1 MECFPEE
8 MIIAIFKKL
17 DWTDLF
23 KMRKVSIVFK
33 NTLDKNLKFFY
44 IQFQKKY
51 PKCFLANCKYDTIK
65 LNDFNHSL
73 RIKYIKDFNEERY
86 SSIFVEKLLNKP
98 PNKLRLVFKL
108 HRDYKVMPFFASEF
122 IEQIRSGEDYNNFI
136 RLKESGFT
144 DFFSKSI
151 SLDCDQLDEEKT
163 ELMCELKK
171 IGFNDFYAKQA
182 GLNYSINDLEML
194 KKIYNI
200 CKKEH
205 FAIEMYEVMK
215 QI

>member
-23 KMRKVSIVFK
+23 KMRKVSTVFK

-44 IQFQKKY
+44 IRFQKKY
-51 PKCFLANCKYDTIK
+51 PECFLANCKYDTIK
-65 LNDFNHSL
+65 LSDFNHSL
-73 RIKYIKDFNEERY
+73 RIKYIKDFNKEKY
-86 SSIFVEKLLNKP
+86 HPVFVERVLNTT
-98 PNKLRLVFKL
+98 PNKLKL
-108 HRDYKVMPFFASEF
+108 AFILHNEFSVTHFFALNF
-122 IEQIRSGEDYNNFI
+122 IEQMKSGRDFKNFVK
-136 RLKESGFT
+136 LKESGFT
-144 DFFSKSI
+144 DFFCKSI
-151 SLDCDQLDEEKT
+151 SLDCDQLDEEKI

-171 IGFNDFYAKQA
+171 TGFNDFYAKQA